1 MRVIVCGAGKVGTS
15 IAEQLV
21 NQNNDV
27 TVIDQSEE
35 LILKLS
41 DEVDLNTIVGSASY
55 PSILEKAGAKDA
67 DMIIAVTLQ
76 DEINMVACQMAH
88 TFFKIPRKIARLRS
102 EDFLNPI
109 WRNLYNADNMPIDL
123 IISPELEVA
132 RSIIRQLN
140 APDAFEIVPFY
151 SDKIE
156 LTGIVIDENCPL
168 VDTEL
173 RNIHEIFQDEEN
185 SKKNLRVSIISI
197 LRNDKLFIPGK
208 SEKLLLN
215 DKVYLLIDKSHVDRT
230 MAAFGL
236 EEKPISKLLIIGG
249 GNIGFNIAKEL
260 EENKSNIAVTII
272 EQNLDRSS
280 KIADNLNNTLVL
292 NGDGLDQDLLDE
304 ANISSTDM
312 ILALTDDDETNI
324 IVSAI
329 SRKNDCKSLIL
340 INNSDYNNIKDV
352 LGIDRIIDPRMTTV
366 SKILKHVHKGSF
378 ISVYTIG
385 NAGAE
390 IIHAKATKSSE
401 LINKTLK
408 EVDLPTG
415 IKIGLIARKDEVIVP
430 DKNTIIEVGD
440 NVIFITMSDDVS
452 KAEEIFKVRGSF

>member
-1 MRVIVCGAGKVGTS
+1 
-15 IAEQLV
+15 
-21 NQNNDV
+21 
-27 TVIDQSEE
+27 
-35 LILKLS
+35 
-41 DEVDLNTIVGSASY
+41 
-55 PSILEKAGAKDA
+55 
-67 DMIIAVTLQ
+67 
-76 DEINMVACQMAH
+76 
-88 TFFKIPRKIARLRS
+88 
-102 EDFLNPI
+102 
-109 WRNLYNADNMPIDL
+109 
-123 IISPELEVA
+123 
-132 RSIIRQLN
+132 
-140 APDAFEIVPFY
+140 
-151 SDKIE
+151 
-156 LTGIVIDENCPL
+156 
-168 VDTEL
+168 
-173 RNIHEIFQDEEN
+173 
-185 SKKNLRVSIISI
+185 
-197 LRNDKLFIPGK
+197 
-208 SEKLLLN
+208 
-215 DKVYLLIDKSHVDRT
+215 

-292 NGDGLDQDLLDE
+292 NGDGLNQDLLDE

-385 NAGAE
+385 NADAE

-415 IKIGLIARKDEVIVP
+415 IKIGLIVRKDEVIVP